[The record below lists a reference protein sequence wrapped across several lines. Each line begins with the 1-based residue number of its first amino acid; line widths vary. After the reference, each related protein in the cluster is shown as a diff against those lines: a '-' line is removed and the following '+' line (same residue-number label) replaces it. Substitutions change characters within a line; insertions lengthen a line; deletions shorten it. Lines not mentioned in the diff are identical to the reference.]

1 MYIRNPPRAI
11 TSHGRHGK
19 EQIFKHIENLFYMKF
34 RGGYLDFHAYG
45 IEKSQIATAGIR
57 QQSTRATVELANDLQ
72 SDSLPAVTWQTPLQ
86 CGHMSQSSGRT
97 WSASQICKRTTPR
110 DGTCMSC
117 VMCHDMPSLATT
129 FVTGSMDL

>member
-57 QQSTRATVELANDLQ
+57 QQSTRATVELANAFTKRFTSCSDLA
-72 SDSLPAVTWQTPLQ
+72 DAIAMRPHVT
-86 CGHMSQSSGRT
+86 
-97 WSASQICKRTTPR
+97 IKRA
-110 DGTCMSC
+110 
-117 VMCHDMPSLATT
+117 DMECFQDMQEDDT
-129 FVTGSMDL
+129 